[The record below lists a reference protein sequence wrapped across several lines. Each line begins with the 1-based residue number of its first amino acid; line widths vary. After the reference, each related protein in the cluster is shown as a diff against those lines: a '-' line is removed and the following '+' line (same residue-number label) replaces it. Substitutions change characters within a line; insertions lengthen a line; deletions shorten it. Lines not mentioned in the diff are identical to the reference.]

1 MAITQL
7 EVTVEAVLAAV
18 EGDVERAPTS
28 REFLDVI
35 DRMADRL
42 YDIDGLVDPGL
53 WGQAS
58 NGRIEIQLNY
68 PDDCEAEAA
77 AECAMA
83 IVRDISAA
91 AGVGVGDR
99 RTSDRQTRAAVAHQ
113 AEGRRS
119 PDAADTNPC
128 FVLTVAGQTSQA
140 FGV

>member
-18 EGDVERAPTS
+18 EGGVERAPTS
-28 REFLDVI
+28 REFLDI
-35 DRMADRL
+35 MDRMADRL

-68 PDDCEAEAA
+68 PDACETEAA

-83 IVRDISAA
+83 IVRDVSAA
-91 AGVGVGDR
+91 AGIGVGDR
-99 RTSDRQTRAAVAHQ
+99 RTLDRQARAAAHQ

-119 PDAADTNPC
+119 PDAADTHPC
-128 FVLTVAGQTSQA
+128 FVLTVAGQNSQL
-140 FGV
+140 FSV

>member
-28 REFLDVI
+28 REFLEVI

-68 PDDCEAEAA
+68 PDACETEVAT
-77 AECAMA
+77 ECAMA

-91 AGVGVGDR
+91 AGIGVGDR
-99 RTSDRQTRAAVAHQ
+99 RTSDRQTRAAAANQ
-113 AEGRRS
+113 AEGRRP
-119 PDAADTNPC
+119 PDAADTHPC
-128 FVLTVAGQTSQA
+128 FVLTVAGQTSQV
-140 FGV
+140 FSV